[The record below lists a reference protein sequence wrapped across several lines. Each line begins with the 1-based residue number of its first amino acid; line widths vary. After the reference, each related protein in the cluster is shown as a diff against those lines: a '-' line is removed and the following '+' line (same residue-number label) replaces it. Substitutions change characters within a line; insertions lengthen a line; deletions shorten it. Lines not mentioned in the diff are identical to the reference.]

1 MKLADEPESQKYLIV
16 GLGQEVDFRS
26 KASFYRAF
34 KKETGMTP
42 SQFIKSQ
49 T

>member
-1 MKLADEPESQKYLIV
+1 MKLADEQEGQKYLIV
-16 GLGQEVDFRS
+16 GLGQEDDFRS
-26 KASFYRAF
+26 KASLYRTF

-49 T
+49 A